1 MVKMKDKKAPP
12 ARWRSLGLAKSLL
25 ATSLLAGLLLLPL
38 PAAAGTIEGKIN
50 GLRCVTDGV
59 ACPVDKQDPVISSV
73 SDFVVQQS
81 DGTYFFIHNIP
92 LRTKARHALETVRVT
107 GEVDL
112 KYRSV
117 KAVRM
122 EVLEQG
128 SYRRVWTPRRTTDDL
143 RMPGASR
150 R

>member
-1 MVKMKDKKAPP
+1 MVRTEDKKTPP
-12 ARWRSLGLAKSLL
+12 APSRFLGLA
-25 ATSLLAGLLLLPL
+25 TLLAGLLLPL
-38 PAAAGTIEGKIN
+38 SAAAGTIEGRIN
-50 GLRCVTDGV
+50 GLRCVTDGI
-59 ACPVDKQDPVISSV
+59 ACPVDKQDPIIASE
-73 SDFVVQQS
+73 SDFVVQQA
-81 DGTYFFIHNIP
+81 DGSYFFIHNIP
-92 LRTKARHALETVRVT
+92 RRTKARHALDAVRVT

-117 KAVRM
+117 KAVKM
-122 EVLEQG
+122 EILEQG

>member
-1 MVKMKDKKAPP
+1 MVKMKHEKAPP
-12 ARWRSLGLAKSLL
+12 ARRRSLGLATSLL
-25 ATSLLAGLLLLPL
+25 ATSLLAGLLPL

-59 ACPVDKQDPVISSV
+59 ACPVDKQDPVIGSV

-81 DGTYFFIHNIP
+81 DGNYFFIHNIP
-92 LRTKARHALETVRVT
+92 LRTKARYALETVRVT

-117 KAVRM
+117 KAVKM